1 MEAAE
6 HGEGDDVPLGR
17 AVRRDRGLLTD
28 PLVRARGVVVAD
40 VLGDD
45 ALEVP
50 GVEHKNVVE
59 AFAAQRTEEAL
70 ADGVHVRRA
79 HRRADHSDAGGA
91 RERIEG
97 GPELVVAVANQE
109 PWPRAA
115 GGRVTSCCVTQAC
128 DGKRVVAASTT
139 LRVASSMN
147 TNAKIERKNTS

>member
-6 HGEGDDVPLGR
+6 HGERDNVSLVRALRGDG
-17 AVRRDRGLLTD
+17 GLLIE
-28 PLVRARGVVVAD
+28 PLLRARGVVVGD

-59 AFAAQRTEEAL
+59 ALATKRAQKTL

-79 HRRADHSDAGGA
+79 HRGADHPDAGGT

-97 GPELVVAVANQE
+97 GPELVVAV
-109 PWPRAA
+109 
-115 GGRVTSCCVTQAC
+115 
-128 DGKRVVAASTT
+128 
-139 LRVASSMN
+139 
-147 TNAKIERKNTS
+147 

>member
-1 MEAAE
+1 MASSLRNGWAEEAFVDRRRWLVGCSRTRAGYFMDPRELAGSGHASCGPSILVMEAAE

-79 HRRADHSDAGGA
+79 HRRAD
-91 RERIEG
+91 
-97 GPELVVAVANQE
+97 L
-109 PWPRAA
+109 
-115 GGRVTSCCVTQAC
+115 
-128 DGKRVVAASTT
+128 
-139 LRVASSMN
+139 
-147 TNAKIERKNTS
+147 

>member
-1 MEAAE
+1 M
-6 HGEGDDVPLGR
+6 
-17 AVRRDRGLLTD
+17 TD

-79 HRRADHSDAGGA
+79 HRRAD
-91 RERIEG
+91 
-97 GPELVVAVANQE
+97 L
-109 PWPRAA
+109 
-115 GGRVTSCCVTQAC
+115 
-128 DGKRVVAASTT
+128 
-139 LRVASSMN
+139 
-147 TNAKIERKNTS
+147 